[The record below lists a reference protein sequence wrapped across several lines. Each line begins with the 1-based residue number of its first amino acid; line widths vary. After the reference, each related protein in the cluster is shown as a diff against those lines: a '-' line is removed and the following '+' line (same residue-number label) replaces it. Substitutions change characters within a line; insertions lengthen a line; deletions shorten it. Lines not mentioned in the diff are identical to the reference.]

1 MEPYRPPLIGGL
13 FIMST
18 HEFSAADCTW
28 ADLHFSDLGEAREHL
43 EDLVKARKSLESMR
57 RLKTFAESSECIAS
71 DSEIDRIERGI
82 AELESQEFE
91 LVTLINECAM
101 NALFD

>member
-18 HEFSAADCTW
+18 HEFTAADCTW

-43 EDLVKARKSLESMR
+43 NGLIEARKSLESMR
-57 RLKTFAESSECIAS
+57 RLKAFALS
-71 DSEIDRIERGI
+71 DAPDADIDRINRGI
-82 AELESQEFE
+82 AELESQESE
-91 LVTLINECAM
+91 LVALINECAM
-101 NALFD
+101 NDLFD